1 MVKKERKIS
10 IPNFDKSAFL
20 QPVGMLPTSN
30 EITKTVAKVTGKVT
44 EKTTEKA
51 VKAATIPA
59 PIVAPVPASI
69 VAEPRQKGRPLKEA
83 SKERLP
89 FNTMMNI
96 NLSNTIKIMAIK
108 RRVSSA
114 DLIEIAITRY
124 LQSEGELE

>member
-20 QPVGMLPTSN
+20 QPSGVLPTST
-30 EITKTVAKVTGKVT
+30 EITKTVATVTGKA
-44 EKTTEKA
+44 EK
-51 VKAATIPA
+51 VATIPS
-59 PIVAPVPASI
+59 PIAT
-69 VAEPRQKGRPLKEA
+69 EPRQKGRPLKEA

-89 FNTMMNI
+89 FNTMLNI

>member
-20 QPVGMLPTSN
+20 QPVGVLPTSN
-30 EITKTVAKVTGKVT
+30 EITKTVAKVTGKVI
-44 EKTTEKA
+44 EKVEKVEKA
-51 VKAATIPA
+51 ALL
-59 PIVAPVPASI
+59 PASI
-69 VAEPRQKGRPLKEA
+69 IVEPRQKGRPLKEA
-83 SKERLP
+83 SRERLP

>member
-1 MVKKERKIS
+1 MLKKERKIS

-51 VKAATIPA
+51 VKATVIP
-59 PIVAPVPASI
+59 APVPASI

-114 DLIEIAITRY
+114 DLIEIAIKRY

>member
-10 IPNFDKSAFL
+10 IPNFDKSAFV
-20 QPVGMLPTSN
+20 QPVGILPTSN
-30 EITKTVAKVTGKVT
+30 EITKTVAKVTGKA
-44 EKTTEKA
+44 EKVEKA
-51 VKAATIPA
+51 AVLPA
-59 PIVAPVPASI
+59 PIVAPIPAPI
-69 VAEPRQKGRPLKEA
+69 VEEPRQKGRPLKEA
-83 SKERLP
+83 SRERLP

>member
-10 IPNFDKSAFL
+10 IPNFDKSAFV
-20 QPVGMLPTSN
+20 QPVGILPTSN
-30 EITKTVAKVTGKVT
+30 EITKTVAKVTGKA
-44 EKTTEKA
+44 EK
-51 VKAATIPA
+51 VQKAAVLVAPIPA
-59 PIVAPVPASI
+59 PIVE
-69 VAEPRQKGRPLKEA
+69 EPRQKGRPLKEA
-83 SKERLP
+83 SRERLP